1 MPIDPACD
9 MTTKCR
15 RALVIGATG
24 LTGRHLLPRL
34 LADRRYESIHV
45 LSRRALP
52 IRNDRLHAHIVD
64 FDHIPSGHAGFQV
77 DHVYCCLGTTIRQ
90 AGSRERFRQVDY
102 GYPMMVARAA
112 LSGGAGRFVVISAL
126 GADPRS
132 SNFYLRTKGELE
144 RDLES
149 LSFPHLVIVRPSLL
163 VGRRESGRFLEGLG
177 MWILPK
183 LTCLMQGPLK
193 PYRAIAADVVAGAM
207 HRLAWQD
214 KTGTHVATS
223 AEMEILGRHQRE
235 LSDG

>member
-1 MPIDPACD
+1 M
-9 MTTKCR
+9 KNR

-24 LTGRHLLPRL
+24 LTGRHVLPRL
-34 LADRRYESIHV
+34 LADRRYDDIHV

-52 IRNDRLHAHIVD
+52 IHDGRLQPHIVD
-64 FDHIPSGHAGFQV
+64 FDHLSSEHAGFQV

-90 AGSRERFRQVDY
+90 AGCRERFHQVDY

-112 LSGGAGRFVVISAL
+112 LAAGAATFVVISAM

-144 RDLES
+144 RDLEG
-149 LSFPHLVIVRPSLL
+149 LSFRHLVIVRPSLL
-163 VGRRESGRFLEGLG
+163 VGRRETRRFLEGLG

-183 LTCLMQGPLK
+183 LTFLMQGPLK
-193 PYRAIAADVVAGAM
+193 PYRAITADTVAGAM
-207 HRLAWQD
+207 HRLAWLD
-214 KTGTHVATS
+214 RAGTQVATS
-223 AEMEILGRHQRE
+223 AELQILGRIQPE